1 MDFTFT
7 FWQHRR
13 DLWAFPIHPLS
24 SCHVISSLQ
33 AAGQSRGFVQV
44 PATHGRAQRSS
55 RSIQTEED
63 FPPKTGPVR
72 AEAGVA
78 VCGQQSLASLLP
90 PELDNTSNVQPAGV
104 TPGASPA
111 SFVILQP
118 DAAPEFSLLRM
129 TAADGGWQ
137 ENRGTLLRFSSPS
150 LRLFEDADGKALY
163 EVCVKVRILRT
174 LAESVHPGP
183 KIRSFTARQMLPPEL
198 HVWSSQTGHM
208 AYKEK

>member
-13 DLWAFPIHPLS
+13 DLWAFPTHPLS

-55 RSIQTEED
+55 RSIQTEAD

-90 PELDNTSNVQPAGV
+90 PELDNTSNGCPRGGCEHVEKV
-104 TPGASPA
+104 WHLWKSVSVSSSGAQWEA
-111 SFVILQP
+111 F
-118 DAAPEFSLLRM
+118 
-129 TAADGGWQ
+129 
-137 ENRGTLLRFSSPS
+137 
-150 LRLFEDADGKALY
+150 
-163 EVCVKVRILRT
+163 
-174 LAESVHPGP
+174 
-183 KIRSFTARQMLPPEL
+183 PP
-198 HVWSSQTGHM
+198 
-208 AYKEK
+208 